1 MKRNYYLAL
10 VAVLIATFSYGQ
22 DRGVLTGGFQSDIQ
36 FYTDDELI
44 GAISPEEKMASN
56 NYMKLDYTLGS
67 FSAGIRYEAYL
78 PPLLGYPPEYEG
90 NGIANRFI
98 SYSNDFLSVTAGNFY
113 EQFGSG
119 LILRTYEERLLGID
133 NSIDG
138 IRINLRPISGFEI
151 TGVYGKQRSYFELGE
166 GIVRGLDTKIGINDL
181 LALKMK
187 TKFDVGFS
195 MVSKY
200 QNYTGP
206 DETIPEIVN
215 AYSGRVSVKRES
227 VYLDVEYVEKEV
239 DPTSANNYSYKR
251 GRALLAN
258 VGYSIKGLGL
268 TINLRRLE
276 NMDFRSERDATLT
289 SLWINYLPAE
299 TKQHGYALANIYPYA
314 TQAFGEIG
322 GQFTLSYLFARNSS
336 LGGKY
341 GTSIEV
347 NFSHYNTLKN
357 KVNPLLVLDDPFN
370 TEFFTLGDTTLYS
383 DFNVEVKKK
392 INKNVKL
399 SFMYIAQEYNKQQV
413 EGGGISENVRTNIG
427 AIEFQYKLQNRKSIR
442 AELQHLWTKQDKK
455 NWAAGL
461 IEFNLLPSWS
471 FYVFDQYNYGGED
484 QVHYYQGG
492 LSYTKSSTRIALGYG
507 RQRGGLLCVG
517 GVCRQVPA
525 ASGLNVSIS
534 TSF

>member
-1 MKRNYYLAL
+1 
-10 VAVLIATFSYGQ
+10 
-22 DRGVLTGGFQSDIQ
+22 
-36 FYTDDELI
+36 
-44 GAISPEEKMASN
+44 
-56 NYMKLDYTLGS
+56 
-67 FSAGIRYEAYL
+67 
-78 PPLLGYPPEYEG
+78 
-90 NGIANRFI
+90 
-98 SYSNDFLSVTAGNFY
+98 
-113 EQFGSG
+113 
-119 LILRTYEERLLGID
+119 
-133 NSIDG
+133 
-138 IRINLRPISGFEI
+138 
-151 TGVYGKQRSYFELGE
+151 
-166 GIVRGLDTKIGINDL
+166 
-181 LALKMK
+181 
-187 TKFDVGFS
+187 
-195 MVSKY
+195 
-200 QNYTGP
+200 
-206 DETIPEIVN
+206 
-215 AYSGRVSVKRES
+215 
-227 VYLDVEYVEKEV
+227 
-239 DPTSANNYSYKR
+239 
-251 GRALLAN
+251 
-258 VGYSIKGLGL
+258 
-268 TINLRRLE
+268 
-276 NMDFRSERDATLT
+276 MDFRSERDATLT

-413 EGGGISENVRTNIG
+413 EGGGISENVKTNIG